1 MSISDLGLAFLVI
14 AVWGI
19 NFVALRLGL
28 AGMPPMLMVFLRFA
42 LSAFPAVLFIR
53 RPNVPWRYLIVYG
66 LCMGA
71 LQSTFLYT
79 ALKLGMPAGLSSVVA
94 QTQAFFTLSLA
105 AVLLKERVRANQL
118 LGMCVSACGLAIIAL
133 RFDQPVGIVP
143 LMLVLASAL
152 SWGISN
158 LIVRLLGKV
167 DMLPFVVWSSLA
179 PPLPMLGLSL
189 MTEGPAQI
197 TAALSNITL
206 ITLLATLYTAYLST
220 VLGYTL
226 WTRLI
231 GKYGAGR
238 IAPFSLLVPFFGLSS
253 TALVLGEAIT
263 PMTLLAGGLILTG
276 LAINVFGGNLR
287 MTR

>member
-1 MSISDLGLAFLVI
+1 MSNNDLGLAFVVI
-14 AVWGI
+14 AVWGV

-28 AGMPPMLMVFLRFA
+28 ANMPPMLMVFVRFM
-42 LSAFPAVLFIR
+42 LSAFPAVFFLR
-53 RPNVPWRYLIVYG
+53 RPNVAWRYLIIYG

-71 LQSTFLYT
+71 LQATFLYS
-79 ALKLGMPAGLSSVVA
+79 ALKLGMPAGLSSVIA
-94 QTQAFFTLSLA
+94 QTQAFFTLGMA
-105 AVLLKERVRANQL
+105 ALILKERVRVNQVV
-118 LGMCVSACGLAIIAL
+118 GMAISVCGLAVIAL
-133 RFDQPVGIVP
+133 RFDQPVGIIP
-143 LMLVLASAL
+143 LLLVLASAL
-152 SWGISN
+152 SWGVSN
-158 LIVRLLGKV
+158 LIVRLIGKV

-179 PPLPMLGLSL
+179 PPLPMLALSI
-189 MTEGPAQI
+189 MTEGTPQII
-197 TAALSNITL
+197 TALSGATL

-253 TALVLGEAIT
+253 TAIILGEAIT

-276 LAINVFGGNLR
+276 LAINVFGGQKV
-287 MTR
+287 TR